1 MKSSGTGSKDWLY
14 VEQSKQNLQQDIPF
28 PDVESEEI
36 QESAHAETDPLVLEM
51 QEHARELA
59 KESGYAPDERF
70 VATMTGEN
78 FPDSKDAF
86 AIWDYVK
93 EEYYGYSDG
102 KVQTFAD
109 YVSASEALQEI
120 RGRNMEAEKE
130 PATVQ
135 PEPAAPVQPDY
146 RVGDTLYLDGKAFT
160 IEKSGF
166 SMWNFG
172 TRIPCIRSSA
182 RKARKIWQEF
192 WGMRKM
198 FTCTIWWLI

>member
-1 MKSSGTGSKDWLY
+1 
-14 VEQSKQNLQQDIPF
+14 
-28 PDVESEEI
+28 
-36 QESAHAETDPLVLEM
+36 
-51 QEHARELA
+51 
-59 KESGYAPDERF
+59 
-70 VATMTGEN
+70 MTGDN

-109 YVSASEALQEI
+109 YVSASEALQGI

-160 IEKSGF
+160 IEKVGLFDVELRDPDSVYPIFRSESKENLARLLGHEENVHLHNLVVDLNPGKKKRSGQGMKQNMRRTTASTAF
-166 SMWNFG
+166 TSAKAVLNRNSVPTWMLS
-172 TRIPCIRSSA
+172 TR
-182 RKARKIWQEF
+182 
-192 WGMRKM
+192 
-198 FTCTIWWLI
+198 